1 MSVIIDLGCIGR
13 PAGSVVRQ
21 IGRRGT
27 IIEIDIIPLRPDHLP
42 VIIDL
47 GLLGISVVRQI
58 GRRGTIIEINILRTR
73 RTIIPSPDHLS
84 VIIDLGGCK
93 HVTGYTVVR
102 QIGRRIGALGAV
114 IKKHN

>member
-13 PAGSVVRQ
+13 PTGSVVRQ

-58 GRRGTIIEINILRTR
+58 GRRGTIIEINILPLVEPLYQAQT
-73 RTIIPSPDHLS
+73 TCPLS
-84 VIIDLGGCK
+84 LIWAGV
-93 HVTGYTVVR
+93 
-102 QIGRRIGALGAV
+102 
-114 IKKHN
+114 NM